1 MTTDKELFERANP
14 VSKTAVTTLAQR
26 AAAGY
31 EKAAEILKRLDV
43 DMEYYKNSAVTDERV
58 RNIGILIHELR
69 HVAMNRT
76 IEETGIDNIFDLPC
90 GYSQR
95 VFEMLAL
102 GKTYVGGD
110 LPAVINSF
118 LPVVN
123 EMLTDEE
130 KKKVAFKV
138 TDATS
143 YESMEKAV
151 AHIDGPI
158 CISMEGL
165 TPYLNREEKARLFT
179 NIRRLLAKKGGCWLS
194 ADVETMAYYRA
205 GIGTFAE
212 SKEDAQQMINA
223 FLTAFSAQSDS
234 DIMGNDLI
242 ERKDKNA
249 SGLSGGYDFD
259 EMEKV
264 YNSFG
269 LKVERIPYYRDD
281 LELKMF
287 SKLTPEQTAK
297 LKALIKQVH
306 IWKLTSDPDV
316 PIDDSKQ
323 NAYEEGEF
331 SSTFRNLSGRLQ
343 IRLCGRVDSITA
355 PAFLK
360 AWEEESR
367 ADKVDSVA
375 IDCGDLKYI
384 SSAGLRVLLIIKK
397 SLPGKE
403 LILLNVN
410 EPVKEILDTTGFS
423 GLFSVVAG

>member
-1 MTTDKELFERANP
+1 MSTDKELYERANP

-31 EKAAEILKRLDV
+31 EKAAEILKRLNV
-43 DMEYYKNSAVTDERV
+43 DMENYKNSAVTDERV
-58 RNIGILIHELR
+58 RNVGILIHELR

-95 VFEMLAL
+95 VFEMLEL

-110 LPAVINSF
+110 LPAVIDSF
-118 LPVVN
+118 VPVVN

-165 TPYLNREEKARLFT
+165 TPYLNKEEKKRFFS
-179 NIRRLLAKKGGCWLS
+179 NIKRLLAKKGGCWLS

-212 SKEDAQQMINA
+212 SKEEAQQMINA
-223 FLTAFSAQSDS
+223 FLAAFSTQSDS

-249 SGLSGGYDFD
+249 SGLSGGYDYD
-259 EMEKV
+259 DMEKV
-264 YNSFG
+264 YNSYG

-281 LELKMF
+281 LELRMF

-297 LKALIKQVH
+297 LKTLIKQVH
-306 IWKLTSDPDV
+306 IWKLTSDPEV
-316 PIDDSKQ
+316 SIADSKQ
-323 NAYEEGEF
+323 NSYEEGDF
-331 SSTFRNLSGRLQ
+331 SSTFRNASGRLQ
-343 IRLCGRVDSITA
+343 IRLCGRVDSLTA

-360 AWEEESR
+360 AWEEEFSTG
-367 ADKVDSVA
+367 KVSSVI
-375 IDCGDLKYI
+375 IDCADLIYI
-384 SSAGLRVLLIIKK
+384 SSAGLRVLLMIKK
-397 SLPGKE
+397 SLPGNE
-403 LILLNVN
+403 LILHNVN
-410 EPVKEILDTTGFS
+410 ESVMDILDTTGFS
-423 GLFSVVAG
+423 DILTVVTK

>member
-223 FLTAFSAQSDS
+223 FLTAFSTQSDS
-234 DIMGNDLI
+234 DIMGNNLI

-259 EMEKV
+259 EMEKM

-331 SSTFRNLSGRLQ
+331 SSTFRNLFGRLQ

-410 EPVKEILDTTGFS
+410 EPVKEILDTTGFTE
-423 GLFSVVAG
+423 LFTFVAG

>member
-223 FLTAFSAQSDS
+223 FLTAFSTQSDS
-234 DIMGNDLI
+234 DIMGNNLI

-423 GLFSVVAG
+423 DLFTVVAG

>member
-1 MTTDKELFERANP
+1 MTNDKELYERANP

-31 EKAAEILKRLDV
+31 EKAAEILKRLNV
-43 DMEYYKNSAVTDERV
+43 DMEYYKNTAVADDRI
-58 RNIGILIHELR
+58 RNVGILIHELR

-95 VFEMLAL
+95 VFEMLDL

-110 LPAVINSF
+110 LPAVIDSF
-118 LPVVN
+118 VPVVN
-123 EMLTDEE
+123 EMLTEEE
-130 KKKVAFKV
+130 KKRASFKV
-138 TDATS
+138 TDVTN
-143 YESMEKAV
+143 YDSMEKAV

-165 TPYLNREEKARLFT
+165 TPYLNKEEKTRFFS
-179 NIRRLLAKKGGCWLS
+179 NIKRLLARKGGCWLS

-212 SKEDAQQMINA
+212 SKEEAQQMINA
-223 FLTAFSAQSDS
+223 FLAAFSTQSDS

-249 SGLSGGYDFD
+249 SGLSGGYDYD
-259 EMEKV
+259 DMEKV
-264 YNSFG
+264 YNSYG

-297 LKALIKQVH
+297 LKALIRQVH

-316 PIDDSKQ
+316 SIDDSKQ
-323 NAYEEGEF
+323 SLYEEGDF
-331 SSTFRNLSGRLQ
+331 SSMFRNASGRLQ
-343 IRLCGRVDSITA
+343 IRLCGRVDSLTA
-355 PAFLK
+355 PTFLK
-360 AWEEESR
+360 AWEEESGTN
-367 ADKVDSVA
+367 KVDSVV
-375 IDCGDLKYI
+375 IDCADLVYI

-397 SLPGKE
+397 SLPE
-403 LILLNVN
+403 DEFILHNVN
-410 EPVKEILDTTGFS
+410 EPVKDILDTTGFS
-423 GLFSVVAG
+423 DLFTIVDE